1 MTRQEAIKLL
11 NCSYSELAEKLGI
24 TTAAVA
30 RWGDDVHIPSFREYQ
45 IRELA
50 TGRKPLGIKEPKQ
63 NVAHA
68 NN

>member
-1 MTRQEAIKLL
+1 MTRDEAIKLL
-11 NCSYSELAEKLGI
+11 DCTYSELAEKLGI

-30 RWGDDVHIPSFREYQ
+30 RWANRELPYDREYE

-50 TGRKPLGIKEPKQ
+50 AGRTPLRLLKAAQ
-63 NVAHA
+63 NLSHA